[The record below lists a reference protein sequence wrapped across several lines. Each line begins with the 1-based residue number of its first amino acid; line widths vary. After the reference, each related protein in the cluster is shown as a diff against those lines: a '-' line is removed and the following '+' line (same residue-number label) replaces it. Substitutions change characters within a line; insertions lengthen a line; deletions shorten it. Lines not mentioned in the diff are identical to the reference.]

1 MGKYL
6 IKYTDEALSDLKKYK
21 KAGNKATLRKITKL
35 LRELEEHPYSG
46 TGQPE
51 QLKYELQGLW
61 SRRINAK
68 DRLVYEVQESIVT
81 VKVISAMGHYA
92 DK

>member
-6 IKYTDEALSDLKKYK
+6 IKYTDEALLDLKKHK
-21 KAGNKATLRKITKL
+21 KAGNKANLNKISKL
-35 LRELEEHPYSG
+35 IYELEDHPFTE

-51 QLKYELQGLW
+51 QLKYELIVLW
-61 SRRINAK
+61 SRRINQK
-68 DRLVYEVQESIVT
+68 DRLIYEVHQRVVT
-81 VKVISAMGHYA
+81 VKVISALGHYS